1 MGQNPISEKD
11 AWGDS
16 SVVDDETFALKGVA
30 VVDLN
35 SILEEENLEGN
46 SGPPI
51 VCFIGAAD
59 TLDDLPVNGLLFA
72 DV

>member
-16 SVVDDETFALKGVA
+16 SVVDDETFALEGVA

-51 VCFIGAAD
+51 VCLIGSAD
-59 TLDDLPVNGLLFA
+59 TLEDLPVNGLLFA